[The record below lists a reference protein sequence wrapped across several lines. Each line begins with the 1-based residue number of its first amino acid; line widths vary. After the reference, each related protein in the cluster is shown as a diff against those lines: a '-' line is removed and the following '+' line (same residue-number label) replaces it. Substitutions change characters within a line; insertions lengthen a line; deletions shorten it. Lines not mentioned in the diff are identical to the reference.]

1 MLGGCLSTSKR
12 ENNSSCPRAVAV
24 EQTNMDSEEL
34 DQDKG
39 LEPSQEIAPNQAA
52 YNEQLSQEAIQE
64 WSKAIKAH
72 PRCAENYRERGWE
85 YSNTGKFDSALKD
98 LTRAIAIDP
107 KSSDSFCKRAWV
119 HISLEEYDAS
129 VRDSTKA
136 IALDRFNSS
145 AYEARADA
153 YSSLG
158 KESLAAKDRE
168 RRHKN

>member
-1 MLGGCLSTSKR
+1 MLGGCLSPSKR
-12 ENNSSCPRAVAV
+12 EKTSSCPRAVAT
-24 EQTNMDSEEL
+24 ELINEPSEEL
-34 DQDKG
+34 
-39 LEPSQEIAPNQAA
+39 EPTKEFAPNQAA

-85 YSNTGKFDSALKD
+85 YSNAGEFESALED

-129 VRDSTKA
+129 MRDSTKA
-136 IALDRFNSS
+136 IALDRSNSS
-145 AYEARADA
+145 AYEARANA

-158 KESLAAKDRE
+158 NETLAAKDRE
-168 RRHKN
+168 WLDKN